1 MNLRNG
7 LSYLNSVHNS
17 GCFLN
22 YSQQF
27 VVQEFLG
34 KDKVEF
40 WTWKERK
47 NGTVFDTAFD
57 HIVFPIQALQEAS
70 TYWYPSMPQRL
81 LGLLYIGFIKGHQYT
96 ARIKPYAKSE

>member
-1 MNLRNG
+1 M
-7 LSYLNSVHNS
+7 SYLNSVHNG

-40 WTWKERK
+40 WTVKEQK
-47 NGTVFDTAFD
+47 NGTVFDTTFD
-57 HIVFPIQALQEAS
+57 HVVFPIQALQEAS
-70 TYWYPSMPQRL
+70 TYLYPSTPQRL
-81 LGLLYIGFIKGHQYT
+81 LELLFIVPVPT
-96 ARIKPYAKSE
+96 AQ

>member
-27 VVQEFLG
+27 VVQELLG

-40 WTWKERK
+40 YLVGLMHLT
-47 NGTVFDTAFD
+47 
-57 HIVFPIQALQEAS
+57 LQQLPMSAG
-70 TYWYPSMPQRL
+70 YL
-81 LGLLYIGFIKGHQYT
+81 LKYLIYIHQ
-96 ARIKPYAKSE
+96 